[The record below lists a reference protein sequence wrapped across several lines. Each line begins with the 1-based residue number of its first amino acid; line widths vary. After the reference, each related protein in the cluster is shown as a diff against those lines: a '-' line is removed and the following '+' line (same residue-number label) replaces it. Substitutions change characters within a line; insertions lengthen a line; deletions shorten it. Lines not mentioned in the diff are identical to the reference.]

1 MKKSRSKALS
11 SADSKNAQTISCPK
25 CNTKIDIATILDA
38 QVTESVEIRLKA
50 ELKKQ
55 EKGFQERELAI
66 REELE
71 EDREKDIKKIQ
82 EQLEKKMIKEG
93 ELKTKA
99 LQQEL
104 AEKDKKIDEFSKNEL
119 ELRKKQREL
128 EEQKRTFKLDVE
140 RKMDEERKKIQEE
153 ISQKVSAEHQQKELQ
168 MQKQLSDVTKQLE
181 EARRKAEQGSMQN
194 QGEVFELALEDALGN
209 AFFLDQID
217 PVSKGVNGADIHQKV
232 FDRTGQAC
240 GLIIWESKQT
250 KAWSDK
256 WIDKLKNDLL
266 SAQGE
271 IGVIVSAAL
280 PENIVSFGQVE
291 GIWVTNFQSA
301 VPLATALR
309 QFLIENTKVRGSVQ
323 GKNEKMEAMY
333 SYLSGAQFRQRV
345 ELIIKS
351 FAGMKEDLDREKMA
365 LTKIWAKREKQIS
378 RVLDNTVGM
387 YGDMQGLMGG
397 SALPELPEADLIA
410 ISVDDE
416 LE

>member
-1 MKKSRSKALS
+1 MKKSKKGLETV
-11 SADSKNAQTISCPK
+11 KGAQTISCPK
-25 CNTKIDIATILDA
+25 CNTKIDIAAILDA
-38 QVTESVEIRLKA
+38 QVTESVDLRLKT

-55 EKGFQERELAI
+55 EKEFHERELAI

-82 EQLEKKMIKEG
+82 EQLEKKILKEG

-128 EEQKRTFKLDVE
+128 EEQKRTFKVEVE
-140 RKMDEERKKIQEE
+140 RKMDKERKKIQEE
-153 ISQKVSAEHQQKELQ
+153 ISLKIAEEHHQKELQ

-181 EARRKAEQGSMQN
+181 EAKRKAGQGSMQN
-194 QGEVFELALEDALGN
+194 QGEVFELALEESLGE
-209 AFFLDQID
+209 AFVLDQID
-217 PVSKGVNGADIHQKV
+217 PVGKGVSGADIHQKI
-232 FDRTGQAC
+232 FDRSGKAC
-240 GLIIWESKQT
+240 GLIVWETKQT
-250 KAWSDK
+250 KSWSDK
-256 WIDKLKNDLL
+256 WVDKLKDDLL
-266 SAQGE
+266 TARGE
-271 IGVIVSAAL
+271 VGVIVTTVL
-280 PENIVSFGQVE
+280 PENIVSFGQVD

-345 ELIIKS
+345 ETIIKS

-410 ISVDDE
+410 ISVDDG